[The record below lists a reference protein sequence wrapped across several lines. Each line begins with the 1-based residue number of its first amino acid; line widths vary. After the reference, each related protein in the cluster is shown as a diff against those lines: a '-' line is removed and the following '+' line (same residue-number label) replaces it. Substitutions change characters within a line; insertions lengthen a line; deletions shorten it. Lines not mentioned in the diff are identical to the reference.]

1 MEILVLFW
9 SRISTAAPTRK
20 LNAIK
25 HRCRR
30 EVDVARDAAVGDA
43 REQPASALEDKP
55 AVGVAEHPAQEPVAQ
70 SPTTAVPG
78 VTAPVANG
86 PLQGPVELTAV
97 LVRHSS
103 RLLANESYRLA
114 PAGIPAFAPGV
125 DFLPQRALVFDE
137 APFERV
143 REHVRDQAQFLP
155 GVYQVHHRE
164 PGPRRRDVR
173 DDRHVLRVEAAL
185 PDESGSGA

>member
-1 MEILVLFW
+1 MLPIQLTNRTGW
-9 SRISTAAPTRK
+9 PP
-20 LNAIK
+20 
-25 HRCRR
+25 
-30 EVDVARDAAVGDA
+30 
-43 REQPASALEDKP
+43 PA
-55 AVGVAEHPAQEPVAQ
+55 
-70 SPTTAVPG
+70 
-78 VTAPVANG
+78 
-86 PLQGPVELTAV
+86 
-97 LVRHSS
+97 S
-103 RLLANESYRLA
+103 RLL
-114 PAGIPAFAPGV
+114 PPGV